1 MASRARFRAWP
12 WLAAAATALAPL
24 AATRFPPLHDYP
36 NHLSRIALLAR
47 WDEMPELHAH
57 FERGGLLVPNALS
70 DLVGV
75 GLASAVDPLLAGR
88 LLLALILLLTLGGV
102 AALNLAL
109 HRRPSAAPLAAA
121 LLLHNEV
128 LAWGFLNYLLGVAIV
143 PLALAAWVRLEGRGR
158 PLRVAVGA
166 GFALV
171 LYLSHLVAL
180 GIYAVAVAA
189 IETDAALRGRGLR
202 AGLRRLALGAAQF
215 APVAALFLAGPA
227 RELAAPLLF
236 NPWPGHKLPP
246 FTRLLAT
253 GEPAWDGGVLLA
265 LAALALWAALR
276 RELALD
282 RRAGVAVAALLAAY
296 WALPHSA
303 LGSYFLDGRMP
314 IAIALLAVA
323 GTAHRPRAG
332 TWGAGTRA
340 AAVAAGLL
348 LTLAAARGAELSA
361 RWSDAGERYEEA
373 WTAFGTLPRGGL
385 LVPVVATPFE
395 HAAGW
400 FRTRDLEPPH
410 AHTGAYATIARAAL
424 VPGIFARR
432 GQNTLHLTTGAVAGA
447 VAGFAVAHPFAHLD
461 GPGALPAFLAE
472 AATLARELGPGP
484 AAHVVVF
491 RIGCGEWPA
500 GVPAKPRVCGRD
512 FVLAELEGAEPE
524 GVDP

>member
-1 MASRARFRAWP
+1 MASKARFWAWP
-12 WLAAAATALAPL
+12 WLAAAAAALAPL
-24 AATRFPPLHDYP
+24 LATRFPPLHDYP
-36 NHLSRIALLAR
+36 NHLSRVALLAR
-47 WDEMPELHAH
+47 WDGMPELHAH
-57 FERGGLLVPNALS
+57 FERGGPLVPNALS

-75 GLASAVDPLLAGR
+75 WLASAVDPLLAGR

-102 AALNLAL
+102 AALSLAL
-109 HRRPSAAPLAAA
+109 HRRPGAAPLAAA
-121 LLLHNEV
+121 TLLHNEV
-128 LAWGFLNYLLGVAIV
+128 LAWGFLNYLLGVAIL
-143 PLALAAWVRLEGRGR
+143 PFALAAWVRLEGRGW
-158 PLRVAVGA
+158 PLRVGVGA

-189 IETDAALRGRGLR
+189 IEIDAALRGPRGRAGLR

-215 APVAALFLAGPA
+215 LPVAALFLAGPA

-236 NPWPGHKLPP
+236 NPSPAHKLPP

-253 GEPAWDGGVLLA
+253 GEPSRDAGALLA

-276 RELALD
+276 RELAFD
-282 RRAGVAVAALLAAY
+282 RRAGVAVGALLAAY

-323 GTAHRPRAG
+323 GTAYRPRAG
-332 TWGAGTRA
+332 TRG

-348 LTLAAARGAELSA
+348 LALAAARGAELSA
-361 RWSDAGERYEEA
+361 RWSAAGERYEEA
-373 WTAFGTLPRGGL
+373 WAAFGTLPRGGL

-424 VPGIFARR
+424 VPGIFAKR
-432 GQNTLHLTTGAVAGA
+432 GQNTLHLGTEA
-447 VAGFAVAHPFAHLD
+447 VAGFVAAHPFAHLE
-461 GPGALPAFLAE
+461 GPGELPAFLNR
-472 AATLARELGPGP
+472 AAALARELGPGP

-491 RIGCGEWPA
+491 RIGCGEWPM
-500 GVPAKPRVCGRD
+500 GVPANPLVCGRD
-512 FVLAELEGAEPE
+512 FVLAELEG
-524 GVDP
+524 VDP